1 MSNLSGISNFGWVSI
16 ILIIL
21 ILAGVIIAICVMWK
35 DRNIK
40 TKYFESDIVKEHQ
53 ETQRELLMS
62 EGKDQLENQCQ
73 VAKNILKELRIKIYE
88 TGVKKFNIKGKQ
100 ELDIL
105 ELLTYRIVDRLNY
118 DVKNDLTRN
127 HITHKTD
134 YELEEYTRAKSRGY
148 YSMIKDRLYTQNDY
162 LPNYNLPI
170 LMEQISPMEVEAI
183 FKDVYFSARRIAN
196 GMIEKSNA
204 EVK

>member
-134 YELEEYTRAKSRGY
+134 YELDEYTRAKSRGY

-170 LMEQISPMEVEAI
+170 LMEQISPMEVEVI